1 MPKWKTKSPKKLSV
15 RERQRQRLIKAD
27 GRAELFGEIP
37 AGQKFALAKAV
48 DKFIRES
55 SCRHMQSLGSP
66 CASFDE
72 ASDGK
77 CKRDGHI
84 CDLLTEKGER
94 YRREYEVDIDGE

>member
-1 MPKWKTKSPKKLSV
+1 MHALGVARFGCLGFACFSSFFYAWHGKS
-15 RERQRQRLIKAD
+15 
-27 GRAELFGEIP
+27 
-37 AGQKFALAKAV
+37 ALTRAV

-72 ASDGK
+72 ASEGK

-94 YRREYEVDIDGE
+94 YLREYE